1 MLVTKVSLRTS
12 LKGSSTFPS
21 FTQSG
26 MDETEISV
34 ILCFSVV
41 IKSNLHLRNYPSDNR
56 VMNILRQRTTDVEVK
71 KYCIS
76 LLEDAGSFKYSL
88 QVLEDLD
95 SQIRSEIEKLGG
107 NAVLM
112 QLMDELKNW
121 QTPETPAK

>member
-12 LKGSSTFPS
+12 LKGSSTFPL